1 MTAVIIGGLLTSC
14 GSAYNNANGKNSD
27 NTVETQTTVRTV
39 VNGETKTDG
48 NNVKTADKETGDF
61 TQEVTSEENNLT
73 DNDIASNTEAS
84 EQQAFDDLSQAG
96 GYENNSGQESWGDS
110 GSGDDYQNSD
120 GESYGDGDS
129 SDNSE
134 ETDIP
139 SASETVNSDYNLLAR
154 AQINTVTYSA
164 YANEVL
170 RLVNIE
176 RANAGVAPLVLDEAL
191 CNAANMRAI
200 EMDCTGV
207 FGHKRPNDHSCFE
220 VYDIC
225 NVEWQNAC
233 GENIAA
239 GQATPEDVMKSWLSS
254 AGHKANILSPEYTKM
269 GLGYSNSGCGA
280 GRYSHYWGEEFA
292 VYKEYVKLKEPCRII
307 RYGSFREGN
316 YMRKIKI

>member
-1 MTAVIIGGLLTSC
+1 MRRKNAAVLMTAVIIGGLLTSC

-27 NTVETQTTVRTV
+27 NTVETQTTLRTV

-48 NNVKTADKETGDF
+48 NNVKTADKETRDF

-73 DNDIASNTEAS
+73 DNEIAGNTEAS
-84 EQQAFDDLSQAG
+84 EEQAFDDLSQAD
-96 GYENNSGQESWGDS
+96 GYENNSGQESGEDS
-110 GSGDDYQNSD
+110 GSGDDYKNSD
-120 GESYGDGDS
+120 GKSYGDGDS
-129 SDNSE
+129 PDNSE

-139 SASETVNSDYNLLAR
+139 SASEDVNSDYNLLAR

-225 NVEWQNAC
+225 NVEWWNAC

-239 GQATPEDVMKSWLSS
+239 GQATPEDVMKSWLGSS
-254 AGHKANILSPEYTKM
+254 GHKANILSPEYTKM
-269 GLGYSNSGCGA
+269 GLGYSVGLSNGQYRG
-280 GRYSHYWGEEFA
+280 YWAQEFA
-292 VYKEYVKLKEPCRII
+292 
-307 RYGSFREGN
+307 G
-316 YMRKIKI
+316 

>member
-1 MTAVIIGGLLTSC
+1 MRRKNAAVLMTAVIIGGLLTSC

-27 NTVETQTTVRTV
+27 NTVETQTTLRTV

-48 NNVKTADKETGDF
+48 NNVKTADKETRDF

-73 DNDIASNTEAS
+73 DSDIAGNTEAS
-84 EQQAFDDLSQAG
+84 EQQAFDDLSQADD
-96 GYENNSGQESWGDS
+96 YKNNSGQKSGEDS

-139 SASETVNSDYNLLAR
+139 SASEDVNSDYNLLAR

-176 RANAGVAPLVLDEAL
+176 RTNVGVAPLVLDEAL

-207 FGHKRPNDHSCFE
+207 F
-220 VYDIC
+220 
-225 NVEWQNAC
+225 
-233 GENIAA
+233 
-239 GQATPEDVMKSWLSS
+239 
-254 AGHKANILSPEYTKM
+254 
-269 GLGYSNSGCGA
+269 
-280 GRYSHYWGEEFA
+280 
-292 VYKEYVKLKEPCRII
+292 
-307 RYGSFREGN
+307 
-316 YMRKIKI
+316 

>member
-1 MTAVIIGGLLTSC
+1 MRRKNAAVLMTAVIIGGLLTSC

-48 NNVKTADKETGDF
+48 NNVKTADKETRDF

-73 DNDIASNTEAS
+73 DNDIAGNTEAS

-96 GYENNSGQESWGDS
+96 SYENNSGQESWEESD
-110 GSGDDYQNSD
+110 SGDDYQNSD

-139 SASETVNSDYNLLAR
+139 SASEDVNSDYNLLAR

-176 RANAGVAPLVLDEAL
+176 RANAGAAPLVLDEAL

-207 FGHKRPNDHSCFE
+207 FGHKRPNGNSCFE

-225 NVEWQNAC
+225 NVEWQSAC

-239 GQATPEDVMKSWLSS
+239 GQATPEEVMKSWLSS

-269 GLGYSNSGCGA
+269 GLGYSVGLSNGQYRG
-280 GRYSHYWGEEFA
+280 YWAQEFA
-292 VYKEYVKLKEPCRII
+292 
-307 RYGSFREGN
+307 G
-316 YMRKIKI
+316 

>member
-39 VNGETKTDG
+39 VNGEIKTNG

-73 DNDIASNTEAS
+73 DNDIAGNTEAS
-84 EQQAFDDLSQAG
+84 EQQTFDDLSQAG
-96 GYENNSGQESWGDS
+96 GYENNSGQKSWEDS
-110 GSGDDYQNSD
+110 DSGDDYQNSD
-120 GESYGDGDS
+120 RESYGDGDS

-139 SASETVNSDYNLLAR
+139 SASEDVNSDYNLLAR

-176 RANAGVAPLVLDEAL
+176 RANVGVAPLVLDEAL

-207 FGHKRPNDHSCFE
+207 FGHKRPNDNSCFE

-225 NVEWQNAC
+225 NVEWQSAC
-233 GENIAA
+233 GENIAG
-239 GQATPEDVMKSWLSS
+239 GQATPEEVMKSWLGS

-280 GRYSHYWGEEFA
+280 GSYSHYWAQEF
-292 VYKEYVKLKEPCRII
+292 V
-307 RYGSFREGN
+307 G
-316 YMRKIKI
+316 

>member
-1 MTAVIIGGLLTSC
+1 MRRKNAAVLMTAVIIGGLLTSC

-39 VNGETKTDG
+39 VNGETKTDD

-73 DNDIASNTEAS
+73 DNDIAGNTEAS

-176 RANAGVAPLVLDEAL
+176 RANAGAAPLVLDEAL

-200 EMDCTGV
+200 EMDCIGV

-280 GRYSHYWGEEFA
+280 GEYSHYWAQEFA
-292 VYKEYVKLKEPCRII
+292 
-307 RYGSFREGN
+307 G
-316 YMRKIKI
+316 

>member
-96 GYENNSGQESWGDS
+96 GYENNSGQESWEDS
-110 GSGDDYQNSD
+110 DSGDDYQNSD

-139 SASETVNSDYNLLAR
+139 SASEDVNSDYNLLAR

-176 RANAGVAPLVLDEAL
+176 RANVGVAPLVLDEAL

-225 NVEWQNAC
+225 NVEWWNAC

-254 AGHKANILSPEYTKM
+254 AGHKANILSPKYTKM
-269 GLGYSNSGCGA
+269 GLGYSVGLSNGQYRG
-280 GRYSHYWGEEFA
+280 YWAQEFA
-292 VYKEYVKLKEPCRII
+292 
-307 RYGSFREGN
+307 G
-316 YMRKIKI
+316 

>member
-14 GSAYNNANGKNSD
+14 GSAYNSANGKNSD
-27 NTVETQTTVRTV
+27 NTVETQTTLRTV
-39 VNGETKTDG
+39 VNGETKTNG
-48 NNVKTADKETGDF
+48 NNVKTADKETGNF
-61 TQEVTSEENNLT
+61 TQEVTSEENNQT
-73 DNDIASNTEAS
+73 DDYIADNTEVS
-84 EQQAFDDLSQAG
+84 EQQVFDDSSQAD
-96 GYENNSGQESWGDS
+96 GYENNSGQESWEDS
-110 GSGDDYQNSD
+110 DSGDDYQNSD

-129 SDNSE
+129 SDNSK

-139 SASETVNSDYNLLAR
+139 SASEDVNVNPDYNLLAR

-176 RANAGVAPLVLDEAL
+176 RANVGVAPLVLDEAL

-207 FGHKRPNDHSCFE
+207 FGHKRPNEHSCFE

-225 NVEWQNAC
+225 NVEWQSAC

-239 GQATPEDVMKSWLSS
+239 GQATPEEVMNSWLGS

-269 GLGYSNSGCGA
+269 GLGYSNTGCGA
-280 GRYSHYWGEEFA
+280 GRYSHYWAQEFA
-292 VYKEYVKLKEPCRII
+292 R
-307 RYGSFREGN
+307 
-316 YMRKIKI
+316 

>member
-1 MTAVIIGGLLTSC
+1 MRRKNAAVLMTAVIIGGLLTSC

-96 GYENNSGQESWGDS
+96 GYENNSGQESWEDS
-110 GSGDDYQNSD
+110 DSGDDYQNSD

-139 SASETVNSDYNLLAR
+139 SASEDVNSDYNLLAR

-176 RANAGVAPLVLDEAL
+176 RANVGVAPLVLDEAL

-225 NVEWQNAC
+225 NVEWRNAC

-269 GLGYSNSGCGA
+269 GLGYSVGLSNGQYRG
-280 GRYSHYWGEEFA
+280 YWAQEFA
-292 VYKEYVKLKEPCRII
+292 
-307 RYGSFREGN
+307 G
-316 YMRKIKI
+316 

>member
-1 MTAVIIGGLLTSC
+1 MKRKNAAVLMTAVIIGGLLTSC

-48 NNVKTADKETGDF
+48 NNVKTADKETWDF

-73 DNDIASNTEAS
+73 DNDIAGNTEAS

-96 GYENNSGQESWGDS
+96 GYENNSGQESWEDS
-110 GSGDDYQNSD
+110 DSGDDYQNSD

-139 SASETVNSDYNLLAR
+139 SASEDVNSDYNLLAR

-176 RANAGVAPLVLDEAL
+176 RANVGVAPLVLDEAL

-207 FGHKRPNDHSCFE
+207 FEHKRPNGNSCFE

-225 NVEWQNAC
+225 NVEWQSAC
-233 GENIAA
+233 GENIAV

-254 AGHKANILSPEYTKM
+254 AGHKANILSPEKKKM
-269 GLGYSNSGCGA
+269 GLGYSEGLSNGQYRG
-280 GRYSHYWGEEFA
+280 YWAQEFA
-292 VYKEYVKLKEPCRII
+292 
-307 RYGSFREGN
+307 G
-316 YMRKIKI
+316 

>member
-1 MTAVIIGGLLTSC
+1 MKRKNAAVLMTAVIIGGLLTSC

-39 VNGETKTDG
+39 VNGETKNDG

-73 DNDIASNTEAS
+73 DNDIAGNTEAS
-84 EQQAFDDLSQAG
+84 EQQAFDDLSQADD
-96 GYENNSGQESWGDS
+96 YKNNSGQKSGEDS

-139 SASETVNSDYNLLAR
+139 SASEDVNSDYNLLAR

-176 RANAGVAPLVLDEAL
+176 RTNVGVAPLVLDEAL

-239 GQATPEDVMKSWLSS
+239 GQATPEEVMNSWLGS

-269 GLGYSNSGCGA
+269 GLGYSVGLSNGQYRG
-280 GRYSHYWGEEFA
+280 YWAQEFA
-292 VYKEYVKLKEPCRII
+292 
-307 RYGSFREGN
+307 G
-316 YMRKIKI
+316 

>member
-1 MTAVIIGGLLTSC
+1 MRRKNADVLMTAVIIGGLLTSY
-14 GSAYNNANGKNSD
+14 GSAYNNTNGKNSD
-27 NTVETQTTVRTV
+27 NTVETQTTARTV

-48 NNVKTADKETGDF
+48 NNVKTADKETRDF

-73 DNDIASNTEAS
+73 DSDIAGNTEAS
-84 EQQAFDDLSQAG
+84 EQQAFDDLSQAD
-96 GYENNSGQESWGDS
+96 GYENNSGQESWEDS
-110 GSGDDYQNSD
+110 DSGDDYQNSD

-139 SASETVNSDYNLLAR
+139 SASEDVNSDYNLLAR
-154 AQINTVTYSA
+154 AQINTVTYST

-176 RANAGVAPLVLDEAL
+176 RTNVGVAPLVLDEAL

-207 FGHKRPNDHSCFE
+207 FEHKRPNGNSCFE

-254 AGHKANILSPEYTKM
+254 SGHKANILSPEYTKM

-280 GRYSHYWGEEFA
+280 GKYSYYWAQEFA
-292 VYKEYVKLKEPCRII
+292 
-307 RYGSFREGN
+307 G
-316 YMRKIKI
+316 

>member
-1 MTAVIIGGLLTSC
+1 MRRKNAAVLMTAVIIGGLLTSC

-27 NTVETQTTVRTV
+27 NTVETQTTLRTV

-48 NNVKTADKETGDF
+48 NNVKTADKETRDF

-73 DNDIASNTEAS
+73 DSDIAGNTEAS
-84 EQQAFDDLSQAG
+84 EQQAFDDLSQADD
-96 GYENNSGQESWGDS
+96 YKNNSGQKSGEDS

-139 SASETVNSDYNLLAR
+139 SASEDVNSDYNLLAR

-176 RANAGVAPLVLDEAL
+176 RTNVGVAPLVLDEAL

-239 GQATPEDVMKSWLSS
+239 GQATPEEVMNSWLGS

-269 GLGYSNSGCGA
+269 GLGYSVGLSNGQYRG
-280 GRYSHYWGEEFA
+280 YWAQEFA
-292 VYKEYVKLKEPCRII
+292 
-307 RYGSFREGN
+307 G
-316 YMRKIKI
+316 

>member
-1 MTAVIIGGLLTSC
+1 MRRKNAAVLMTAVIIGGLLTSC

-27 NTVETQTTVRTV
+27 NTVETQTTLRTV

-48 NNVKTADKETGDF
+48 NNVKTADKETRDF

-73 DNDIASNTEAS
+73 DSDIAGNTEAS
-84 EQQAFDDLSQAG
+84 EQQAFDDLSQADD
-96 GYENNSGQESWGDS
+96 YKNNSGQKSGEDS

-139 SASETVNSDYNLLAR
+139 SASEDVNSDYNLLAR

-176 RANAGVAPLVLDEAL
+176 RANVGVAPLVLDEAL

-269 GLGYSNSGCGA
+269 GLGYSVGLSNGQYRG
-280 GRYSHYWGEEFA
+280 YWAQEFA
-292 VYKEYVKLKEPCRII
+292 
-307 RYGSFREGN
+307 G
-316 YMRKIKI
+316 

>member
-1 MTAVIIGGLLTSC
+1 MRRKNAAVLMTAVIIGGLLTSC

-27 NTVETQTTVRTV
+27 NAVETQTTTRTIV
-39 VNGETKTDG
+39 DGKPQTNG
-48 NNVKTADKETGDF
+48 NNVKTGDKETRDF
-61 TQEVTSEENNLT
+61 TQEVSSEENNLT
-73 DNDIASNTEAS
+73 DNDIAGNTEAS
-84 EQQAFDDLSQAG
+84 EEQAFDDLSQTDD
-96 GYENNSGQESWGDS
+96 YENNSGQESGKDS
-110 GSGDDYQNSD
+110 GSGDDYKNSD

-129 SDNSE
+129 PDNSE

-139 SASETVNSDYNLLAR
+139 SASEDVNSDYNLLAR

-176 RANAGVAPLVLDEAL
+176 RANAGAAPLVLDEAL

-280 GRYSHYWGEEFA
+280 GEYSHYWAQEFA
-292 VYKEYVKLKEPCRII
+292 
-307 RYGSFREGN
+307 G
-316 YMRKIKI
+316 

>member
-1 MTAVIIGGLLTSC
+1 MRRKNAAVLMTAVIIGGLLTSC

-27 NTVETQTTVRTV
+27 NTVETQTTARTV

-48 NNVKTADKETGDF
+48 NNVKTADKETRDF

-73 DNDIASNTEAS
+73 DSDIAGNTEAS
-84 EQQAFDDLSQAG
+84 EQQAFDDLSQAD
-96 GYENNSGQESWGDS
+96 GYENNSGQKSGEDS

-139 SASETVNSDYNLLAR
+139 SASEDVNSDYNLLAR

-176 RANAGVAPLVLDEAL
+176 RTNVGVAPLVLDEAL

-239 GQATPEDVMKSWLSS
+239 GQATPEEVMNSWLGS

-269 GLGYSNSGCGA
+269 GLGYSVGLSNGQYRG
-280 GRYSHYWGEEFA
+280 YWAQEFA
-292 VYKEYVKLKEPCRII
+292 
-307 RYGSFREGN
+307 G
-316 YMRKIKI
+316 

>member
-1 MTAVIIGGLLTSC
+1 MRRKNAAVLMTAVIIGGLLTSC

-73 DNDIASNTEAS
+73 DNDIAGNTEAS

-96 GYENNSGQESWGDS
+96 GYENNSGQESWEDS
-110 GSGDDYQNSD
+110 DSRDDYQNSD

-139 SASETVNSDYNLLAR
+139 SASEDVNSDYNLLAR

-280 GRYSHYWGEEFA
+280 GEYSHYWAQEFA
-292 VYKEYVKLKEPCRII
+292 
-307 RYGSFREGN
+307 G
-316 YMRKIKI
+316 

>member
-1 MTAVIIGGLLTSC
+1 MRRKNAAVLMTAVIIGGLLTSC

-39 VNGETKTDG
+39 VNGETKTDD

-73 DNDIASNTEAS
+73 DNDIAGNTEAS

-139 SASETVNSDYNLLAR
+139 SASEDVNSDYNLLTR

-176 RANAGVAPLVLDEAL
+176 RTNVGVAPLVLDEAL

-225 NVEWQNAC
+225 NVECQNAC

-280 GRYSHYWGEEFA
+280 GRYSHYWAQEFA
-292 VYKEYVKLKEPCRII
+292 
-307 RYGSFREGN
+307 G
-316 YMRKIKI
+316 

>member
-1 MTAVIIGGLLTSC
+1 MRRKNAAVLMTAVIIGGLLTSC
-14 GSAYNNANGKNSD
+14 GSAYNNTNGKNSD
-27 NTVETQTTVRTV
+27 NTVETQTTARTV

-48 NNVKTADKETGDF
+48 NNAKTDDKETKNF
-61 TQEVTSEENNLT
+61 TQEVSSEENNRT
-73 DNDIASNTEAS
+73 DNEIAGNTEAS
-84 EQQAFDDLSQAG
+84 EEQAFDDLSQAD
-96 GYENNSGQESWGDS
+96 GYENNSGQESGKDS
-110 GSGDDYQNSD
+110 GSGDDYKNSD

-129 SDNSE
+129 PDNSE

-139 SASETVNSDYNLLAR
+139 SASEDVNSDYNLLAR

-176 RANAGVAPLVLDEAL
+176 RANVGVAPLVLDEAL

-207 FGHKRPNDHSCFE
+207 FGHKRPNGNSCFE

-225 NVEWQNAC
+225 NVEWRNAC

-239 GQATPEDVMKSWLSS
+239 GQATPEDVMKSWLGSS
-254 AGHKANILSPEYTKM
+254 GHKANILSPEYTKM
-269 GLGYSNSGCGA
+269 GLGYSVGLSNGQYRG
-280 GRYSHYWGEEFA
+280 YWAQEFT
-292 VYKEYVKLKEPCRII
+292 
-307 RYGSFREGN
+307 G
-316 YMRKIKI
+316 

>member
-1 MTAVIIGGLLTSC
+1 MRRKNAAVLMTAVIIGGLLTSC
-14 GSAYNNANGKNSD
+14 GSAYNSANGKNSD

-39 VNGETKTDG
+39 VNGETKNNG

-73 DNDIASNTEAS
+73 DNDIAGNTEAS
-84 EQQAFDDLSQAG
+84 EQQTFDDLSQAG
-96 GYENNSGQESWGDS
+96 GYENNSGQKSWEDS
-110 GSGDDYQNSD
+110 DSGDDYQNGD

-139 SASETVNSDYNLLAR
+139 SASEDVNPDYNLLAR

-176 RANAGVAPLVLDEAL
+176 RANVGVAPLVLDEAL

-207 FGHKRPNDHSCFE
+207 FGHKRPNEHSCFE

-225 NVEWQNAC
+225 NVEWQSAC

-239 GQATPEDVMKSWLSS
+239 GQATPEEVMNSWLGS

-269 GLGYSNSGCGA
+269 GLGYSNTGCGA
-280 GRYSHYWGEEFA
+280 GRYSHYWAQEFA
-292 VYKEYVKLKEPCRII
+292 
-307 RYGSFREGN
+307 G
-316 YMRKIKI
+316 

>member
-1 MTAVIIGGLLTSC
+1 MRRKNAAVLMTAVIIGGLLTSC

-39 VNGETKTDG
+39 VNGETKTDD

-73 DNDIASNTEAS
+73 DSDIAGNTEAS

-96 GYENNSGQESWGDS
+96 GYENNSGQESWEDS

-139 SASETVNSDYNLLAR
+139 SASEDVNSDYNLLAR

-176 RANAGVAPLVLDEAL
+176 RANVGVAPLVLDEAL

-207 FGHKRPNDHSCFE
+207 FGHKRPNGNSCFE

-225 NVEWQNAC
+225 NVEWRNAC

-239 GQATPEDVMKSWLSS
+239 GQATPEDVMKSWLGS

-280 GRYSHYWGEEFA
+280 GEYSYYWAQEFA
-292 VYKEYVKLKEPCRII
+292 
-307 RYGSFREGN
+307 G
-316 YMRKIKI
+316 

>member
-73 DNDIASNTEAS
+73 DNDIAGNTEAS
-84 EQQAFDDLSQAG
+84 EQQAFDDLSQAD
-96 GYENNSGQESWGDS
+96 GYENNSGQESGKDS
-110 GSGDDYQNSD
+110 GSGDDYKNSD

-129 SDNSE
+129 PDNSE

-139 SASETVNSDYNLLAR
+139 SASEDVNSDYNLLAR

-176 RANAGVAPLVLDEAL
+176 RANAGAAPLVLDQAL

-225 NVEWQNAC
+225 NVEWWNAC

-239 GQATPEDVMKSWLSS
+239 GQATPEDVMKSWLGSS
-254 AGHKANILSPEYTKM
+254 GHKANILSPEYTKM
-269 GLGYSNSGCGA
+269 GLGYSVGLSNGQYRG
-280 GRYSHYWGEEFA
+280 YWAQEFA
-292 VYKEYVKLKEPCRII
+292 
-307 RYGSFREGN
+307 G
-316 YMRKIKI
+316 

>member
-1 MTAVIIGGLLTSC
+1 MRRKNAAVLMTAVIIGGLLTSC

-27 NTVETQTTVRTV
+27 NTVETQTTLRTV

-48 NNVKTADKETGDF
+48 NNVKTADKETRDF

-73 DNDIASNTEAS
+73 DSDIAGNTEAS
-84 EQQAFDDLSQAG
+84 EQQAFDDLSQADD
-96 GYENNSGQESWGDS
+96 YKNNSGQKSGEDS

-139 SASETVNSDYNLLAR
+139 SASEDVNSDYNLLAR

-176 RANAGVAPLVLDEAL
+176 RTNVGVAPLVLDEAL

-239 GQATPEDVMKSWLSS
+239 GQATPEEVMNSWLGS

-269 GLGYSNSGCGA
+269 GLGYSVGLSNGQYRG
-280 GRYSHYWGEEFA
+280 YWSQEFA
-292 VYKEYVKLKEPCRII
+292 
-307 RYGSFREGN
+307 G
-316 YMRKIKI
+316 

>member
-1 MTAVIIGGLLTSC
+1 MRRKNAAVLMTAVIIGGLLTSC

-73 DNDIASNTEAS
+73 DSDIAGNTEAS
-84 EQQAFDDLSQAG
+84 EQQAFDDLSQAD

-139 SASETVNSDYNLLAR
+139 SASEDVNSDYNLLAR

-164 YANEVL
+164 YSNEVL

-176 RANAGVAPLVLDEAL
+176 RANVGVAPLVLDEAL

-200 EMDCTGV
+200 EMDYSGNFSHTRPDGRDCVTV
-207 FGHKRPNDHSCFE
+207 FSFCEISF
-220 VYDIC
+220 YT
-225 NVEWQNAC
+225 C

-239 GQATPEDVMKSWLSS
+239 GYPTPAAVVEGWMNST
-254 AGHKANILSPEYTKM
+254 GHKANILNVAFTKM
-269 GLGYSNSGCGA
+269 GLGYSTGG
-280 GRYSHYWGEEFA
+280 GGEYGHYWAQEFA
-292 VYKEYVKLKEPCRII
+292 
-307 RYGSFREGN
+307 G
-316 YMRKIKI
+316 

>member
-1 MTAVIIGGLLTSC
+1 MRRKNAAVLMTAVIIGGLLTSC
-14 GSAYNNANGKNSD
+14 GSAYNNTNGKNSD
-27 NTVETQTTVRTV
+27 NTVETQTTARTV

-48 NNVKTADKETGDF
+48 NNAKTDDKETKNF
-61 TQEVTSEENNLT
+61 TQEVSSEENNRT
-73 DNDIASNTEAS
+73 DNEIAGNTEAS
-84 EQQAFDDLSQAG
+84 EEQAFDDLSQAD
-96 GYENNSGQESWGDS
+96 GYENNSGQESGKDS
-110 GSGDDYQNSD
+110 GSGDDYKNSD

-129 SDNSE
+129 PDNSE

-139 SASETVNSDYNLLAR
+139 SASEDVNSDYNLLAR

-176 RANAGVAPLVLDEAL
+176 RANVGVAPLVLDEAL

-207 FGHKRPNDHSCFE
+207 FGHKRPNGNSCFE

-225 NVEWQNAC
+225 NVEWRNAC

-239 GQATPEDVMKSWLSS
+239 GQATPEDVMKSWLGSS
-254 AGHKANILSPEYTKM
+254 GHKANILSPEYTKM
-269 GLGYSNSGCGA
+269 GLGYSVGLSNGQYRG
-280 GRYSHYWGEEFA
+280 YWAQEFA
-292 VYKEYVKLKEPCRII
+292 
-307 RYGSFREGN
+307 G
-316 YMRKIKI
+316 

>member
-14 GSAYNNANGKNSD
+14 GSAYNSANGKNSD

-39 VNGETKTDG
+39 VNGETKTNG

-61 TQEVTSEENNLT
+61 TQEVTSEENNQT
-73 DNDIASNTEAS
+73 DDYIADNTEVS
-84 EQQAFDDLSQAG
+84 EQQAFDDSSQAD
-96 GYENNSGQESWGDS
+96 GYENNSGQESWEDS
-110 GSGDDYQNSD
+110 DSGDDYQNSD

-139 SASETVNSDYNLLAR
+139 SASEDVNSDYNLLAR

-176 RANAGVAPLVLDEAL
+176 RANVGVAPLVLDEAL

-207 FGHKRPNDHSCFE
+207 FGHKRPNEHSCFE

-225 NVEWQNAC
+225 NVEWQSAC

-239 GQATPEDVMKSWLSS
+239 GQATPEEVMNSWLKS

-269 GLGYSNSGCGA
+269 GLGYSNTDCGA
-280 GRYSHYWGEEFA
+280 GRYSRYWAQEFA
-292 VYKEYVKLKEPCRII
+292 
-307 RYGSFREGN
+307 G
-316 YMRKIKI
+316 

>member
-1 MTAVIIGGLLTSC
+1 MRRKNAAVLMTAVIIGGLLTSC

-96 GYENNSGQESWGDS
+96 GYENNSGQESWEDS
-110 GSGDDYQNSD
+110 DSGDDYQNSD
-120 GESYGDGDS
+120 RESYGDGDS

-139 SASETVNSDYNLLAR
+139 SASEDVNSDYNLLAR

-176 RANAGVAPLVLDEAL
+176 RANVGVAPLVLDEAL

-207 FGHKRPNDHSCFE
+207 FGHKRPNDNSCFE

-225 NVEWQNAC
+225 NVEWQSAC
-233 GENIAA
+233 GENIAG
-239 GQATPEDVMKSWLSS
+239 GQATPEEVMKSWLGS

-280 GRYSHYWGEEFA
+280 GSYSHYWAQEF
-292 VYKEYVKLKEPCRII
+292 V
-307 RYGSFREGN
+307 G
-316 YMRKIKI
+316 

>member
-1 MTAVIIGGLLTSC
+1 MRRKNAAVLMTAVIIGGLLTSC

-48 NNVKTADKETGDF
+48 NNVKTADKEIGDF

-96 GYENNSGQESWGDS
+96 GYENNSGQESWEDS
-110 GSGDDYQNSD
+110 DSGDDYQNSD

-139 SASETVNSDYNLLAR
+139 SASEDVNSDYNLLAR

-176 RANAGVAPLVLDEAL
+176 RANAGAAPLVLDEAL

-239 GQATPEDVMKSWLSS
+239 GQATPEDVMKSWLGS

-280 GRYSHYWGEEFA
+280 GEYSYYWAQEFA
-292 VYKEYVKLKEPCRII
+292 
-307 RYGSFREGN
+307 G
-316 YMRKIKI
+316 

>member
-1 MTAVIIGGLLTSC
+1 MRRKNAAVLMTAVIIGGLLTSC

-27 NTVETQTTVRTV
+27 NTVETQTTLRTV

-48 NNVKTADKETGDF
+48 NNVKTADKETRDF

-73 DNDIASNTEAS
+73 DSDIAGNTEAS
-84 EQQAFDDLSQAG
+84 EQQAFDDLSQADD
-96 GYENNSGQESWGDS
+96 YKNNSGQKSGEDS

-139 SASETVNSDYNLLAR
+139 SASEDVNSDYNLLAR

-176 RANAGVAPLVLDEAL
+176 RTNVGVAPLVLDEAL

-239 GQATPEDVMKSWLSS
+239 GQATPEEVMNSWLGS

-269 GLGYSNSGCGA
+269 GLGYSVGLSNGQYSG
-280 GRYSHYWGEEFA
+280 YWAQEFA
-292 VYKEYVKLKEPCRII
+292 
-307 RYGSFREGN
+307 G
-316 YMRKIKI
+316 

>member
-73 DNDIASNTEAS
+73 DNDIAGNKEAS

-96 GYENNSGQESWGDS
+96 GYENNSGQESWEDS

-139 SASETVNSDYNLLAR
+139 SASEDVNSDYNLLAR

-176 RANAGVAPLVLDEAL
+176 RANVGVAPLVLDEAL

-207 FGHKRPNDHSCFE
+207 FGHKRPNGNSCFE

-225 NVEWQNAC
+225 NVEWRNAC

-239 GQATPEDVMKSWLSS
+239 GQATPEDVMKSWLGS

-280 GRYSHYWGEEFA
+280 GEYSYYWAQEFA
-292 VYKEYVKLKEPCRII
+292 
-307 RYGSFREGN
+307 G
-316 YMRKIKI
+316 

>member
-1 MTAVIIGGLLTSC
+1 MKRKNAAVLMTAVIIGGLLTSC

-73 DNDIASNTEAS
+73 DNDIAGNTEAS

-96 GYENNSGQESWGDS
+96 SYENNSGQESWEESD
-110 GSGDDYQNSD
+110 SGDDYQNSD

-139 SASETVNSDYNLLAR
+139 SASEDVNSDYNLLAR

-176 RANAGVAPLVLDEAL
+176 RANAGAAPLVLDEAL

-207 FGHKRPNDHSCFE
+207 FGHKRPNGNSCFE

-225 NVEWQNAC
+225 NVEWQSAC

-239 GQATPEDVMKSWLSS
+239 GQATPEEVMKSWLSS

-269 GLGYSNSGCGA
+269 GLGYSVGLSNGQYRG
-280 GRYSHYWGEEFA
+280 YWAQEFA
-292 VYKEYVKLKEPCRII
+292 
-307 RYGSFREGN
+307 G
-316 YMRKIKI
+316 

>member
-14 GSAYNNANGKNSD
+14 GSAYNNTNGKNSD
-27 NTVETQTTVRTV
+27 NTVETQTTARTV

-48 NNVKTADKETGDF
+48 NNAKTDDKETKNF
-61 TQEVTSEENNLT
+61 TQEVSSEENNRT
-73 DNDIASNTEAS
+73 DNEIAGNTEAS
-84 EQQAFDDLSQAG
+84 EEQAFDDLSQAD
-96 GYENNSGQESWGDS
+96 GYENNSGQESGKDS
-110 GSGDDYQNSD
+110 GSGDDYKNSD

-139 SASETVNSDYNLLAR
+139 SASEDVNSDYNLLAR

-176 RANAGVAPLVLDEAL
+176 RTNVGVAPLVLDEAL

-225 NVEWQNAC
+225 NVEWQSAC

-280 GRYSHYWGEEFA
+280 GEYSYYWAQEFA
-292 VYKEYVKLKEPCRII
+292 
-307 RYGSFREGN
+307 G
-316 YMRKIKI
+316 